1 MLQELQP
8 IEFEKARS
16 LFLGMDY
23 SLSIRASIEGNN
35 PGRIFV
41 DDSGHPQTGL
51 ALTVEGYLLAGVS
64 QNLETNAALQKL
76 LKERVFTGEI
86 FVNGNSSMSLAVYPD
101 SWESVL
107 PGLIPTHDAEK
118 SHRFHYLCR
127 NLKLDG
133 RKALPKGY
141 SIQRV
146 DRPGS

>member
-86 FVNGNSSMSLAVYPD
+86 FVNG
-101 SWESVL
+101 
-107 PGLIPTHDAEK
+107 I
-118 SHRFHYLCR
+118 
-127 NLKLDG
+127 
-133 RKALPKGY
+133 
-141 SIQRV
+141 SIARV
-146 DRPGS
+146 DSDT